1 MSAAQEPVTEASFV
15 KTKQELD
22 RYYALGVRS
31 FEGARMMGVIF
42 EADADVTASLL
53 APPLEQAATPGG
65 LIFIAEYPDTNMGP
79 GYREAALFLRCAF
92 RGEQGS
98 YCLSMP
104 IDDETRMVNG
114 RDIFGLPKKM
124 ASIGMERSGD
134 RVSAW
139 VERKGVRFVEIDVEL
154 NEELPMVPPAGPSFV
169 FKASPRIDLQPGF
182 DGPVLLCSQVTD
194 VELIEGE
201 MGQGTVALHS
211 SPHDPWAVLGDLDVS
226 LAFAMVSNNTMQP
239 GEVLAEVDAH
249 AFLPH
254 YFKMTDLFTGDA
266 NGSHLD

>member
-1 MSAAQEPVTEASFV
+1 MSSEAESFTEPSFA
-15 KTKQELD
+15 KTRGELD
-22 RYYALGVRS
+22 RYYALGVRT
-31 FEGARMMGVIF
+31 FEGARMMGALF

-53 APPLEQAATPGG
+53 PPPLEQSPTPGG

-79 GYREAALFLRCAF
+79 GYREAALFLRCGF
-92 RGEQGS
+92 GGEEGS

-124 ASIGMERSGD
+124 ASIGLERSGD
-134 RVSAW
+134 RVSGW
-139 VERKGVRFVEIDVEL
+139 VERKGVRFVEIEVEL
-154 NEELPMVPPAGPSFV
+154 SEELPMVPPAGPSFL

-182 DGPVLLCSQVTD
+182 DGPVLLCSQITD
-194 VELIEGE
+194 VDLIEGE
-201 MGQGTVALHS
+201 MGQGTVTLRP

-226 LAFAMVSNNTMQP
+226 LAFAIKSNNTMRP
-239 GEVLAEVDAH
+239 GEVLTEVDGE

-254 YFKMTDLFTGDA
+254 YFKMTDLFTGA
-266 NGSHLD
+266 PEGSSID